1 MPMIHGIS
9 AKWAPPN
16 ERGRLVG
23 FVLGGKLFYRLSTRS
38 IYMILNAIYTILK
51 LYLYYT

>member
-23 FVLGGKLFYRLSTRS
+23 FVLGGKSSFLWKQKRENFSS
-38 IYMILNAIYTILK
+38 EVFQD
-51 LYLYYT
+51 

>member
-23 FVLGGKLFYRLSTRS
+23 FVLGGNIIIRYCNKFNVVPDAL
-38 IYMILNAIYTILK
+38 
-51 LYLYYT
+51 

>member
-23 FVLGGKLFYRLSTRS
+23 FVLGGKPFY
-38 IYMILNAIYTILK
+38 IILARGPLDKT
-51 LYLYYT
+51 

>member
-23 FVLGGKLFYRLSTRS
+23 FVLGGKLFYR
-38 IYMILNAIYTILK
+38 TIVRGTFK
-51 LYLYYT
+51 K

>member
-23 FVLGGKLFYRLSTRS
+23 FVLGGKPIFRVLVRDRRDKT
-38 IYMILNAIYTILK
+38 
-51 LYLYYT
+51 

>member
-23 FVLGGKLFYRLSTRS
+23 FVLGGNSRVLKISY
-38 IYMILNAIYTILK
+38 AQTINL
-51 LYLYYT
+51 L